1 MTPLPLRRARAAAD
15 RLTRQIRIRSP
26 EDIVLEDIAW
36 MFGARVERGDLP
48 GAHARL
54 ARIGDRAVIRVST
67 RVADPGAERFSI
79 AHELGHLVL
88 AHATPAAADAV
99 CGPTPPGAVTHEAE
113 ANAFASELLM
123 PEPLVRRSCEV
134 SPVSL
139 QVARDLAQDYQV
151 SLLAAAL
158 RFVELTSERCALVLA
173 RKRRVEWVARS
184 ANFGPY
190 IPTGMPLDQASV
202 AIDFFTKG
210 RLFAGC
216 QPVPADSWFEEDD
229 AGDVEIMEDT
239 AVVPGADA
247 VMALLWI
254 PERAA
259 RRLERG

>member
-1 MTPLPLRRARAAAD
+1 LRRARAAAE

-26 EDIVLEDIAW
+26 EDIALEDIAW

-88 AHATPAAADAV
+88 AHDTPADAV
-99 CGPTPPGAVTHEAE
+99 CGPAPRADTREGE
-113 ANAFASELLM
+113 ANTFASELLM
-123 PEPLVRRSCEV
+123 PEVLVRSRCEV
-134 SPVSL
+134 SPVSMA
-139 QVARDLAQDYQV
+139 VVRELASDYRV
-151 SLLAAAL
+151 SMLAAGL
-158 RFVELTSERCALVLA
+158 RFAELTSERCALVFA
-173 RKRRVEWVARS
+173 KQRRVVWVARS
-184 ANFGPY
+184 KSFGAF

-210 RLFAGC
+210 SLYAGS
-216 QPVPADSWFEEDD
+216 QPVPADAWVEESGASD
-229 AGDVEIMEDT
+229 AEIMEDT
-239 AVVPGADA
+239 AVIPAMNA

-254 PERAA
+254 PERVAS
-259 RRLERG
+259 RMERT